1 MTREEIHLR
10 LLDNILAVT
19 STMTI
24 GKRKAEA
31 IVGGR
36 RKLAK
41 LHESGKIECL
51 DKADAQ
57 NGKWRYN
64 LAQVLQHCRP
74 QPVQILRKSNN

>member
-19 STMTI
+19 SSMTI
-24 GKRKAEA
+24 GKRKAA
-31 IVGGR
+31 SIVGGLK
-36 RKLAK
+36 KLEK
-41 LHESGKIECL
+41 LHASGKIECQ
-51 DKADAQ
+51 DKVNAQ

-74 QPVQILRKSNN
+74 QTKTL

>member
-19 STMTI
+19 SSMTV

-36 RKLAK
+36 KKLAR
-41 LHESGKIECL
+41 LYESGKIDCL
-51 DKADAQ
+51 DKCAAQ
-57 NGKWRYN
+57 NGKWRFN

-74 QPVQILRKSNN
+74 QVQEPEKSNN

>member
-1 MTREEIHLR
+1 MTREEINQR
-10 LLDNILAVT
+10 LLENILAVT
-19 STMTI
+19 SKMTV

-41 LHESGKIECL
+41 LHESGMIECQ
-51 DKADAQ
+51 DKCEAQ

-64 LAQVLQHCRP
+64 LAQVLQHCRR
-74 QPVQILRKSNN
+74 V